1 MAEERKG
8 SGKAGRPPDGHV
20 ARLTDAGRKAFWE
33 AQVRKSALPRE
44 YLRIMGLVEFQ
55 GHPNVI
61 RSYLR
66 RYPDRLIDEWLAE
79 LEEAGLL
86 AYEPAREDAGLLF
99 RSGSAAGAPTPVLEE
114 DRRLISEES
123 WAAGNILSMAG
134 AYVSKDRVRNRPP
147 LEKPRSEIAVLIVED
162 DPDQLALAQQ
172 RVGLAGYRIRQAQSG
187 LALRDDLQR
196 LGAPDLLLLDVM
208 LPDCNG
214 FDILSELR
222 SHPAHS
228 LLPIVMLTVK
238 SDPADIQTGIALGAD
253 GYITKPYSKAVLAQT
268 IEQVLRLAA

>member
-1 MAEERKG
+1 MTRK
-8 SGKAGRPPDGHV
+8 PPDGHV
-20 ARLTDAGRKAFWE
+20 ARLTETGRKAFWE
-33 AQVRKSALPRE
+33 AQVRKSALPKD

-55 GHPNVI
+55 GHPNVV

-86 AYEPAREDAGLLF
+86 EYVPYRENADLQF
-99 RSGSAAGAPTPVLEE
+99 RSGSAATAPAPILDE
-114 DRRLISEES
+114 DKRWISDES
-123 WAAGNILSMAG
+123 WAAGNVLSVAG
-134 AYVSKDRVRNRPP
+134 AYVAKDRVQNRPI
-147 LEKPRSEIAVLIVED
+147 LEKPRSETAVLIVED
-162 DPDQLALAQQ
+162 DPDQLALAQR
-172 RVGLAGYRIRQAQSG
+172 RVGLAGYRIRQAESG
-187 LALRDDLQR
+187 LALREDLQK

-222 SHPAHS
+222 RHPALS

-238 SDPADIQTGIALGAD
+238 SEPADIQMGIALGAD

-268 IEQVLRLAA
+268 IEQVLRVAA